1 MNFLQMC
8 QRVFTEGGVSGQIG
22 SVQNQTGE
30 AGRIVGWVASAYRE
44 ILNDQG
50 STWKFLRKT
59 AVVQLTSGKNTY
71 SFDDLNLAEGVQ
83 WDTREM
89 RVAINP
95 DMSDETFLE
104 HRDYSSFRNYWL
116 FSSRRSVRSRPLDA
130 SVNDDTELVLAPIP
144 ASDYWLSLQYQI
156 APADLTQNDDIPVIP
171 ARFHMAIVWR
181 ALRHYGMFEAAP
193 EVVSRADTGYK
204 ETMLQLEIDQT
215 PEVCVGGA
223 LC

>member
-8 QRVFTEGGVSGQIG
+8 QRVFTEGGVSGQIN

-30 AGRIVGWVASAYRE
+30 AGRIVAWVATAYRE

-50 STWKFLRKT
+50 ATWKFLRKT
-59 AVVQLTSGKNTY
+59 AVVQLSADKSVY
-71 SFDDLNLAEGVQ
+71 SFDDLNLVGGVQ

-95 DMSDETFLE
+95 DMSDETLLG
-104 HRDYSSFRNYWL
+104 HLDYNSFRNYWL
-116 FSSRRSVRSRPLDA
+116 FASRRHVKSRPLNA
-130 SVNDDTELVLAPIP
+130 AVTDDTELVLAPIP
-144 ASDYWLSLQYQI
+144 AEAYWLSLQYQI
-156 APADLTQNDDIPVIP
+156 SPNDLTGNEDVPVLP
-171 ARFHMAIVWR
+171 DRFHMAIVWR

-204 ETMLQLEIDQT
+204 EIMLQLEIDQT